1 MLGTWPLGLLPVK
14 TGVRSRVAGPG
25 EVRPAAAQLPPEH
38 RAV

>member
-14 TGVRSRVAGPG
+14 PGVRSRVAGPG